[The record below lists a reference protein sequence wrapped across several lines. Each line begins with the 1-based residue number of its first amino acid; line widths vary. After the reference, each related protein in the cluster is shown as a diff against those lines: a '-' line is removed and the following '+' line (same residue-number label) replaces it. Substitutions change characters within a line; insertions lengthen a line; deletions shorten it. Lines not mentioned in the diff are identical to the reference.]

1 MDSKWNAHCPV
12 GEFCPGLDWAGVMPS
27 SLGHALLMKD
37 YGQFIYTHTHTTT
50 TTSFSFSFFFWAF
63 VVTGWRVYFTEAEGR
78 GEWEC
83 LGPK

>member
-1 MDSKWNAHCPV
+1 
-12 GEFCPGLDWAGVMPS
+12 
-27 SLGHALLMKD
+27 MKD